1 MDFGCEEEEEAGI
14 YKADGFVVK
23 GAVSE
28 AADFFF

>member
-1 MDFGCEEEEEAGI
+1 MDFGCEEEEAVI

-28 AADFFF
+28 ADFFF